1 MMEMRWLEY
10 QEEEAIIPPVH
21 EIQFGKP
28 YERGM
33 VTKQKLQ
40 YRQKVDV
47 TVRAAAAGM
56 WDNESLAKT
65 ANYQWSEWQ
74 DVPVYKQ

>member
-10 QEEEAIIPPVH
+10 QEEEAIVPPTYQ
-21 EIQFGKP
+21 IQFGKP
-28 YERGM
+28 YERGI

-40 YRQKVDV
+40 YRQKIDT
-47 TVRAAAAGM
+47 TVRAGM
-56 WDNESLAKT
+56 WDDAGIART

-74 DVPVYKQ
+74 DVPVQKQ

>member
-10 QEEEAIIPPVH
+10 QEEETEYLSPR

-28 YERGM
+28 AEKFL

-40 YRQKVDV
+40 YRQKFDA
-47 TVRAAAAGM
+47 TIRAGM
-56 WDNESLAKT
+56 WDNDSTTQT
-65 ANYQWSEWQ
+65 ANYQWSDWQ
-74 DVPVYKQ
+74 DVPVHKE

>member
-1 MMEMRWLEY
+1 MIEMRWLEY
-10 QEEEAIIPPVH
+10 QEEGYENLSVR

-28 YERGM
+28 AVKSL

-56 WDNESLAKT
+56 WDNDSLAKT